1 MHIFFVPLYDF
12 FSRRKAIFWLVFLL
26 SFGLWGLFAV
36 KVELKED
43 ISSMLPDSKALHAM
57 NDAISKTQA
66 GEQVIFLASF
76 ADSNYQNNDSLVTA
90 VNGFTAQFSSKF
102 AAYIDTIVLQPGSGM
117 EEALTGI
124 VQQNLP
130 LFLTEQD
137 YDNIDTLIKEERIR
151 QTLEAN
157 KRILL
162 SPASVYYKRMVAA
175 DPVGLS
181 AIVWNKLRALQFD
194 DNYESYDGYLF
205 HKASGKL
212 TFFLKPV
219 YKASETGKNSGFFED
234 ADKFIADWEQQ
245 HAGVNITYFGG
256 PAVAAGNATQMRTD
270 TIVTLSVTI
279 VLLLALTFY
288 FFRRKRTPLLLLVP
302 VLYGGAMGMGIVSL
316 VQGSISVI
324 ALGAGAIIMGIA
336 IDFSIHFLSQAR
348 NSKTIRETV
357 KELSQPLTLGSFTT
371 IAAFLSL
378 RLVSTP
384 ILQDLGL
391 FAAASLLG
399 AALCTL
405 IFLPHLPIGQG
416 KREPLQRGLPLGPAK
431 EGGHRTTFFD
441 KIARWKPE
449 RKKWLVLFIF
459 LLTPVMLYFS
469 TGVQFDSN
477 LMNLNYLSPELQKAQ
492 EEVSEVN
499 TVALSSVFVV
509 AQEAT
514 EDKALQQLET
524 VKAEIKELEE
534 RGWIKGVSD
543 PTMLLPSAQQ
553 QQERID
559 RWNNYWNE
567 EKQDR
572 VVADVSKAA
581 AATGYA
587 PGAFSR
593 FGQTLS
599 GGYTT
604 FDQETTRILKNF
616 FPGGFSTDSN
626 QHYAIMA
633 LKVPAENRA
642 EVFAR
647 LSTQEHVTVTDRQ
660 QGATQLVTILNND
673 FTDIAIYS
681 SLIVFFALLIG
692 YGRIELAIIAFLP
705 MAISWVWI
713 LGLMSLL
720 GLKFNIVNIII
731 SSLIF
736 GLGDDYTIFTMD
748 GLVERLRT
756 GKQKLSSV
764 RAAVYVSALTVVIG
778 LGVLLLA
785 KHPALRSI
793 AFISVTGL
801 VCVLFIS
808 QTLQPFLFNWFI
820 QHRADKKFLP
830 FTLRSFFIS
839 VFAFAYFFTGSM
851 VLTLL
856 GVIFTK
862 LWPFNKEKGKYYFH
876 AWISRYTWSM
886 MYIMGNVTKRVY
898 RLANEDY
905 QKPSVYI
912 ANHSSFLDILI
923 TTMLHPKLVLL
934 TNRWVWRSPVF
945 GAVVRMGEYYP
956 VADGAEDSIEPLRD
970 LTNRGYSVVIFPEGT
985 RSYDDTIKRFH
996 KGAFYIAEQLQLD
1009 IVPIVL
1015 HGVHYTMQKGDWLLK
1030 DGTCTV
1036 YVHPHITPGDTSLG
1050 TTYSERAKNIGKWMR
1065 KELATIREKDET
1077 PTYFKEQ
1084 LLRSYTYKGPVL
1096 EWYCRVK
1103 TKLEGYYEQFHK
1115 LLPREGRFYDLGC
1128 GYGFMTYML
1137 HWAAPGRVFTGI
1149 DYDEEKIET
1158 AQNNFLRDEDINF
1171 EQGDLSQIELQ
1182 SCDGIIIAD
1191 VLHYLLPEQQD
1202 ALLEKCYA
1210 ALNERGVL
1218 IMRDGISELTDR
1230 IKGTKLTE
1238 VFSTKLLGF
1247 NKTQNQLHFISR
1259 RLIDDFAAKHNMQV
1273 EVLDNAKRTANLT
1286 FVLRKMT

>member
-1 MHIFFVPLYDF
+1 MHIFFVPLYEF
-12 FSRRKAIFWLVFLL
+12 FHRRKPVFWLAFLL
-26 SFGLWGLFAV
+26 SFGLWGYFAARI
-36 KVELKED
+36 ELKED

-76 ADSNYQNNDSLVTA
+76 TDSIYRDNDSLVTA
-90 VNGFTAQFSSKF
+90 ANDFTSQFSSKF
-102 AAYIDTIVLQPGSGM
+102 AEYIDTIVLQPGSGM

-137 YDNIDTLIKEERIR
+137 YAKIDTLIQEEHIR

-175 DPVGLS
+175 DPVGIS
-181 AIVWNKLRALQFD
+181 AIVWNKLRALQYD

-219 YKASETGKNSGFFED
+219 HKASETGKNSRFFQA
-234 ADKFIADWEQQ
+234 ADEFIADWEQK
-245 HAGVNITYFGG
+245 HAGVHITYFGG

-279 VLLLALTFY
+279 ILLLALTFY

-302 VLYGGAMGMGIVSL
+302 VLYGGAMGLAILSL

-348 NSKTIRETV
+348 NSTSIRETV

-391 FAAASLLG
+391 FAAASLTG

-416 KREPLQRGLPLGPAK
+416 SDTTTRS
-431 EGGHRTTFFD
+431 TFFD
-441 KIARWKPE
+441 KIAQWKPE
-449 RKKWLVLFIF
+449 RNKWLVLFIF

-477 LMNLNYLSPELQKAQ
+477 LTNLNYLSPELQQAQ

-524 VKAEIKELEE
+524 VKAEIKELENK
-534 RGWIKGVSD
+534 GLIKGVSD

-567 EKQDR
+567 EKRER
-572 VVADVSKAA
+572 VVAYVNKAA
-581 AATGYA
+581 ATTGYA
-587 PGAFSR
+587 AGAFTR
-593 FGQTLS
+593 FEQTLA
-599 GGYTT
+599 GDYTT
-604 FDQETTRILKNF
+604 FDEETTDVLKTF

-642 EVFAR
+642 EVFER
-647 LSTQEHVTVTDRQ
+647 LSTQEQVTITDRQ
-660 QGATQLVTILNND
+660 QGATQLVDILNSD

-748 GLVERLRT
+748 GLVERFRT

-808 QTLQPFLFNWFI
+808 QTLQPFLFNVFI
-820 QHRADKKFLP
+820 QYRADKKFLP
-830 FTLRSFFIS
+830 FTLLSLFVS
-839 VFAFAYFFTGSM
+839 VFAFTYFFVGSM
-851 VLTLL
+851 ILTIM
-856 GVIFTK
+856 GVVFTK
-862 LWPFNKEKGKYYFH
+862 FWPFNKEKGKYYYH

-886 MYIMGNVTKRVY
+886 MYIMVNLKKRIY
-898 RLANEDY
+898 NPSGEDF
-905 QKPSVYI
+905 QKPAVYI
-912 ANHSSFLDILI
+912 ANHSSFLDILV
-923 TTMLHPKLVLL
+923 TTMLHPRLVLL

-956 VADGAEDSIEPLRD
+956 VADGAEDSIEPLRRF
-970 LTNRGYSVVIFPEGT
+970 TNRGYSVVVFPEGT

-1009 IVPIVL
+1009 IVPLVL

-1030 DGTCTV
+1030 NGRCSI
-1036 YVHPHITPGDTSLG
+1036 YIHPRIGPTDARYG
-1050 TTYSERAKNIGKWMR
+1050 TTYSEKAKNISRWMR
-1065 KELATIREKDET
+1065 KELADIKEKNET
-1077 PTYFKEQ
+1077 PAYFKEQ
-1084 LLRSYTYKGPVL
+1084 LQRSYTYKGPVL
-1096 EWYCRVK
+1096 EWYCRIK
-1103 TKLEGYYEQFHK
+1103 IMLEGYYEHFHK

-1137 HWAAPGRVFTGI
+1137 HWAAPARVFTGI
-1149 DYDEEKIET
+1149 DYDEEKVET
-1158 AQNNFLRDEDINF
+1158 AQGNFLRDEDISF
-1171 EQGDLSQIELQ
+1171 EQGDLTKVELQ
-1182 SCDGIIIAD
+1182 PCDGIIIAD
-1191 VLHYLLPEQQD
+1191 VLHYLLPEQQL
-1202 ALLEKCYA
+1202 ALLEKSYA
-1210 ALNERGVL
+1210 ALNQRGVL
-1218 IMRDGISELTDR
+1218 IVRDGISELTER

-1238 VFSTKLLGF
+1238 LFSTKLLGF

-1259 RLIDDFAAKHNMQV
+1259 KLLDDFAAKHNMQV

-1286 FVLRKMT
+1286 FVLTK